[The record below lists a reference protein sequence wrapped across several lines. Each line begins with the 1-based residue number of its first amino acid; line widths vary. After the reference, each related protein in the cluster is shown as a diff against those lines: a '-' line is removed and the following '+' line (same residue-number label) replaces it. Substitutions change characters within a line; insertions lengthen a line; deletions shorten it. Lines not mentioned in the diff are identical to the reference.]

1 MPQFDTFSFFSQLF
15 WVLLSFTMLYLS
27 LSYYLLPAIAITLK
41 VRKRKLLSQA
51 VTPGGTNEITG
62 NSYLHELNIHLE
74 KIVFDIISPLQA
86 AKDDGSSAVQAN
98 KVSVYLLENEILRTF
113 SVDLFKKV
121 SNTTL
126 LQK

>member
-1 MPQFDTFSFFSQLF
+1 
-15 WVLLSFTMLYLS
+15 MLYLS

-51 VTPGGTNEITG
+51 VTPEGTNEITG

-86 AKDDGSSAVQAN
+86 AKDGGSSTVQAN